1 VWEAIVALVRLP
13 ATLVAFALATVIGM
27 PFIII
32 FRVGLFMLGYVV
44 SPLVLVYRAFQNERS
59 EFREFMKE
67 TNKLLTG
74 IPESIGSMYK
84 GIFTWGFPRA
94 S

>member
-1 VWEAIVALVRLP
+1 MWEALVTLVRLP
-13 ATLVAFALATVIGM
+13 ATPVAFALATVIGM

-32 FRVGLFMLGYVV
+32 FRVALFMLGYVV
-44 SPLVLVYRAFQNERS
+44 SPFVLVYRAFQNEHS
-59 EFREFMKE
+59 EFREFIRE
-67 TNKLLTG
+67 TNKQLTG

-84 GIFTWGFPRA
+84 GIFRWGFPRA